1 MEQAVHVKFLE
12 APKTNDVYI
21 DIDEYC
27 PHCKQ
32 SMSPITIFAI
42 TSGVVFQNKKNSIA
56 LFLKC
61 SRKDCGKF
69 YCLEFPCMADRFLD
83 LIEIQPSIPYTYSPY
98 LKNDLPKN
106 LNNTFP
112 GFKKIYDQS
121 LQAESMGLDEIAG
134 VGYRKAVEFL
144 LKEFVIYKDINKRG
158 EIEKKFLGKVIS
170 EDLTN
175 LPRIQTLAK
184 ATVWIGNDETHFVKI
199 HTDKDL
205 KDMKEFLSAAALYI
219 SAELKTDEAESF
231 ISPQE

>member
-1 MEQAVHVKFLE
+1 
-12 APKTNDVYI
+12 
-21 DIDEYC
+21 
-27 PHCKQ
+27 
-32 SMSPITIFAI
+32 MSPKIIFAI

-69 YCLEFPCMADRFLD
+69 YCLEFPCIADRFLD
-83 LIEIQPSIPYTYSPY
+83 LREIQPSIPYTYSPH

-134 VGYRKAVEFL
+134 VGYRKAIEFL
-144 LKEFVIYKDINKRG
+144 LKEFVISKNPEKRS
-158 EIEKKFLGKVIS
+158 EIESKFLGNVIN
-170 EDLTN
+170 ENLDD

-184 ATVWIGNDETHFVKI
+184 AAVWIGNDETHFVKI
-199 HTDKDL
+199 HSEKDL
-205 KDMKEFLSAAALYI
+205 KDMKGFLSAAALYI
-219 SAELKTDEAESF
+219 SAELKADEAEAF
-231 ISPQE
+231 INPQES

>member
-1 MEQAVHVKFLE
+1 MEQSVHVKFLE
-12 APKTNDVYI
+12 AAKTNNVYI

-32 SMSPITIFAI
+32 SMSPKIIFAI

-69 YCLEFPCMADRFLD
+69 YCLEFPCIADRFLD
-83 LIEIQPSIPYTYSPY
+83 LREIQPSIPYTYSPH

-134 VGYRKAVEFL
+134 VGYRKAIEFL
-144 LKEFVIYKDINKRG
+144 LKEFVISKNPEKRS
-158 EIEKKFLGKVIS
+158 EIEVSFLEMLLMKIWTIS
-170 EDLTN
+170 
-175 LPRIQTLAK
+175 Q
-184 ATVWIGNDETHFVKI
+184 
-199 HTDKDL
+199 
-205 KDMKEFLSAAALYI
+205 EFRL
-219 SAELKTDEAESF
+219 
-231 ISPQE
+231 